1 MHREIWFESAEVP
14 IYDILALHLSYIYKK
29 SIFNWYNFKKMGNF
43 QPRQKSSVSSKKEK
57 SSVIKSS
64 IKLYVPDSLVYSSK
78 VLVLKI
84 IKTNIP
90 FKSTEIIIN
99 AAGIINGNRERNSG
113 VTYFGTE
120 KVFS

>member
-1 MHREIWFESAEVP
+1 
-14 IYDILALHLSYIYKK
+14 
-29 SIFNWYNFKKMGNF
+29 MGNF

-99 AAGIINGNRERNSG
+99 AAGIVNGNRERNSG

>member
-1 MHREIWFESAEVP
+1 
-14 IYDILALHLSYIYKK
+14 
-29 SIFNWYNFKKMGNF
+29 MGNF
-43 QPRQKSSVSSKKEK
+43 QPRQKRSVSSKKEK

-64 IKLYVPDSLVYSSK
+64 IKLYVPDPLVYSSK